1 MATWQWVNM
10 HHKFRQPDI
19 RGMDIVTAGNTRWSE
34 DTSDCYG
41 NLGSEE
47 QGHLA
52 MDEQAP

>member
-1 MATWQWVNM
+1 MN
-10 HHKFRQPDI
+10 HKFRQPDI